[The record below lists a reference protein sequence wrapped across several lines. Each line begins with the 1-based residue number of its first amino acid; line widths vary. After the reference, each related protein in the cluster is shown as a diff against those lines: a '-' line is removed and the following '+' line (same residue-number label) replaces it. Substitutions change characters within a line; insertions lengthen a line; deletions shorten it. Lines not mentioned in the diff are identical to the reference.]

1 MTEVKTSGRKAM
13 APAEKVG
20 PDFIGKTPE
29 EDSQQLEELRVRQN
43 ALVEQFGD
51 GLPWHP
57 DHYEAAI
64 RGELRRGCESFLRAG
79 RYLMVARECA
89 AHGEWAGMLDRLGM
103 EPRQAQRMMEAA
115 RRVALLPNAS
125 RATHLIEAT
134 GSQSKLI
141 ELLSL
146 PEDQFVELAETGTTG
161 QLALDD
167 VDSMTRDDL
176 RAAVREARAD
186 IEAKDQRIAQLS
198 ENLNREHEKTAKAQR
213 KWKQA
218 TPDEQQLVLE
228 HSVTDAEAAIIADL
242 GNAKSGLLQAVI
254 ALGEHC
260 DENNLDCSAFLG
272 DVFGRLLNAV
282 RTVRDHNLVPVAIPL
297 VHDAGMEG

>member
-89 AHGEWAGMLDRLGM
+89 AHGEWGGMLDRLGM
-103 EPRQAQRMMEAA
+103 EPRQAHRMMEAA
-115 RRVALLPNAS
+115 RRVASLPNRS
-125 RATHLIEAT
+125 TSTDLIAAVKSE
-134 GSQSKLI
+134 SKLI

-146 PEDQFVELAETGTTG
+146 PEDQFKELAEVGETGD
-161 QLALDD
+161 LALDD
-167 VDSMTRDDL
+167 IVTMSVREL
-176 RAAVREARAD
+176 RQQVREARAD
-186 IEAKDQRIAQLS
+186 IEAKNQRISQLS
-198 ENLNREHEKTAKAQR
+198 ENLNKEHEKTAKAQR

-218 TPDEQQLVLE
+218 TPDEQQLMLE
-228 HSVTDAEAAIIADL
+228 HAVTDAEAAILADL
-242 GNAKSGLLQAVI
+242 GSAKNGLLAAVV

-260 DENNLDCSAFLG
+260 DENNLDCTAFLG

-297 VHDAGMEG
+297 VHDAGAEG

>member
-1 MTEVKTSGRKAM
+1 MTDVKTSGRKAV
-13 APAEKVG
+13 AKAEKVG
-20 PDFIGKTPE
+20 PEFIGKTPDDE
-29 EDSQQLEELRVRQN
+29 AQQLEALHVRQTQ
-43 ALVEQFGD
+43 LVEQFGD

-64 RGELRRGCESFLRAG
+64 RSELRRGCEAFLRAG

-89 AHGEWAGMLDRLGM
+89 AHGEWAGMLDRLSM

-161 QLALDD
+161 QLELDD

-186 IEAKDQRIAQLS
+186 NEAKDQRISQLS
-198 ENLNREHEKTAKAQR
+198 DNLNKEHEKTAKAQR

-218 TPDEQQLVLE
+218 TPDEQQLLLE
-228 HSVTDAEAAIIADL
+228 HAVTDAEAAIIADL
-242 GNAKSGLLQAVI
+242 GGAKNGLLAAVVL
-254 ALGEHC
+254 LGEHC
-260 DENNLDCSAFLG
+260 DTNNLDCSAFLG

-282 RTVRDHNLVPVAIPL
+282 RTVRDHNSVPLSIPV
-297 VHDAGMEG
+297 VHDVGAED

>member
-1 MTEVKTSGRKAM
+1 MTDVKTSGRKAV
-13 APAEKVG
+13 AKANKVG
-20 PDFIGKTPE
+20 PEFIGKTPADE
-29 EDSQQLEELRVRQN
+29 AQQLEELHVRQTQ
-43 ALVEQFGD
+43 LVEQFGD

-89 AHGEWAGMLDRLGM
+89 AHGEWSGMLERLCM

-186 IEAKDQRIAQLS
+186 IEAKDQRITQLS
-198 ENLNREHEKTAKAQR
+198 ENLNKEHEKTAKAQR

-218 TPDEQQLVLE
+218 TPDEQQLMLE
-228 HSVTDAEAAIIADL
+228 HAVTDAEAAIIADL
-242 GNAKSGLLQAVI
+242 GSAKNGLLAAVV
-254 ALGEHC
+254 ALGDHC
-260 DENNLDCSAFLG
+260 DENNLDCTAFLG

-282 RTVRDHNLVPVAIPL
+282 RTVRDHNLVPVSIPL
-297 VHDAGMEG
+297 VHDAGAEG

>member
-20 PDFIGKTPE
+20 PDFIGKTPDA
-29 EDSQQLEELRVRQN
+29 DSQQLEELRVRQN

-79 RYLMVARECA
+79 RYLLVARECA
-89 AHGEWAGMLDRLGM
+89 AHGEWTGMLDRLGM

-146 PEDQFVELAETGTTG
+146 PEDQFVELAETGSTG

-186 IEAKDQRIAQLS
+186 IEAKDQRISQLS
-198 ENLNREHEKTAKAQR
+198 ENLNREYEKTAKAQR

-218 TPDEQQLVLE
+218 TPDEQQLMLE
-228 HSVTDAEAAIIADL
+228 HAVTDAEAAIIADL
-242 GNAKSGLLQAVI
+242 GNAKNGLLQAVI
-254 ALGEHC
+254 ALGSHC
-260 DENNLDCSAFLG
+260 DENNLDCGAFLG

-297 VHDAGMEG
+297 VHDAGAEG